1 MKKLTKLNID
11 ALKREV
17 PVLST
22 IEERIITGGTGQGD
36 CLYYTIAFLTGNSIE
51 SVRQK
56 YIMYLYQ
63 IEYSGDVGSL
73 SCGGNNENNEDYMAC
88 VAMADK
94 GVRSKDQEWLMAQY
108 GFSMSDLPS
117 DDCGSS
123 AQVSG
128 DYIFNYRYSID
139 EGHSV
144 ILKLVNSNGDYI
156 FYDPQLGKHDVMM
169 KNIDKDGNVYYTIY
183 GKVVLEYDL
192 YKLVK
197 NK

>member
-22 IEERIITGGTGQGD
+22 IEERIITGGTVQGD
-36 CLYYTIAFLTGNSIE
+36 CLY
-51 SVRQK
+51 VRQK

-63 IEYSGDVGSL
+63 TEYSGDVGSL